1 MGQEVSAAAALRR
14 TALKAMPCSL
24 CLSKVQP
31 HSDHGGPTS
40 TRGLGLLLS
49 HLASLL
55 QEGKA
60 PPP

>member
-1 MGQEVSAAAALRR
+1 MDQEVSAAAALRR
-14 TALKAMPCSL
+14 MALKAMPCSL
-24 CLSKVQP
+24 CLSKVRP

-40 TRGLGLLLS
+40 TPGLGLLLS

-55 QEGKA
+55 QKGKA